1 MEGGREG
8 RGRVRRRG
16 RKGKKEREGGGRI
29 ERQGRREERDSV
41 HLYCRFF
48 HTLNMV
54 GIGHVLQC
62 TDIYHATKSQIQ
74 FGSW

>member
-48 HTLNMV
+48 HTLNM
-54 GIGHVLQC
+54 
-62 TDIYHATKSQIQ
+62 
-74 FGSW
+74 